1 MTSVV
6 GIVIGVLLVAI
17 ILFVLILKKMIYICS
32 PNEVLI
38 FSGKHRWIE
47 VQEVVDGKVV
57 TRKKKLGYRLIK
69 GGRGYRIPMLER
81 VDRIDL
87 TNMSIEVTV
96 RDAFSKGAIPITIK
110 AVANVKIAG
119 EEPIINNA
127 IERFLGK
134 SRDEVESIIRET
146 LEGNLRGVLAG
157 MTPEEVNEKKEKF
170 VEQLQEEAVKDLQKL
185 GVVVDTVNIQSVSDD
200 KGYLDSIGR
209 IKAAQVRKE
218 ARIAE
223 ATASAQAAVRAAQN
237 KQQKVLQEIEAQK
250 AIVEAEAQRK
260 IRDAETRLDAMV
272 AEERAKVAQELAK
285 AQGQIEV
292 QKARLEKVK
301 RQLEAD
307 VLQPAKAQAE
317 ADIQKAKAEVANII
331 QDGRA
336 RAEAFKALAASWQ
349 KAGVAGRDMYL
360 LQKLEK
366 TLPTVLQVLHEM
378 TVDKLTVLPAQGGDV
393 AKGFASLREQLKTA
407 TGVDIGKAAS
417 RLASKP
423 SA

>member
-1 MTSVV
+1 MSAIVSV
-6 GIVIGVLLVAI
+6 
-17 ILFVLILKKMIYICS
+17 LFVLLLALGLIVLVLKKMIYICS

-38 FSGKHRWIE
+38 FSGKHRWVQ

-57 TRKKKLGYRLIK
+57 ARKKKLGYRLIK

-87 TNMSIEVTV
+87 TNMSIEVQI
-96 RDAFSKGAIPITIK
+96 RDAYSRGAIPLTIK

-134 SRDEVESIIRET
+134 SREEVITIIRET
-146 LEGNLRGVLAG
+146 LEGNLRGVLATL
-157 MTPEEVNEKKEKF
+157 TPEEVNEKKEKF
-170 VEQLQEEAVKDLQKL
+170 VEQLQEEAIKDLQKL
-185 GVVVDTVNIQSVSDD
+185 GVIVDTVNIQSVLDD

-223 ATASAQAAVRAAQN
+223 ATAQAQAAERAAQN
-237 KQQKVLQEIEAQK
+237 KQQKVLKEIEVQK
-250 AIVEAEAQRK
+250 DIVEAEAKRR
-260 IRDAETRLDAMV
+260 IRDAETRLDAVV
-272 AEERAKVAQELAK
+272 AEERAKVTAALAK
-285 AQGQIEV
+285 AQAEIEV
-292 QKARLEKVK
+292 QKARLEQVK

-307 VLQPAKAQAE
+307 VLQPARAQAD
-317 ADIQKAKAEVANII
+317 ADIQNAKAEVANII

-336 RAEAFKALAASWQ
+336 RAEAFRALAASWQ

-360 LQKLEK
+360 IQKLEK
-366 TLPTVLQVLHEM
+366 TLPAVLDVLHDME
-378 TVDKLTVLPAQGGDV
+378 VDKLTVLPAQGGEV
-393 AKGFASLREQLKTA
+393 AKGLASLREQFRSA
-407 TGVDIGKAAS
+407 TGVDLADAAS

-423 SA
+423 RAS